1 MKKSGLIGNTFF
13 LYSKRK
19 PGFFPIFLQR
29 YFTPDSKERG
39 QWLCNIQRNEISG
52 TLHNGHKDL
61 SVPLVLQHTLTTQY
75 WMK

>member
-13 LYSKRK
+13 FMANGSQDFCQY
-19 PGFFPIFLQR
+19 LQR
-29 YFTPDSKERG
+29 YFPPDSKERG

-61 SVPLVLQHTLTTQY
+61 SVPLVLQHTLTKQY
-75 WMK
+75 